1 MGIAHDAAALIDRF
15 NLLFMAGQMSSG
27 MRTILI
33 DHVNGID
40 FNQWTAEEDTRRL
53 RVQDA
58 LWLIL
63 TSPEY
68 VVEK

>member
-1 MGIAHDAAALIDRF
+1 MG
-15 NLLFMAGQMSSG
+15 SG
-27 MRTILI
+27 RQ
-33 DHVNGID
+33 HR
-40 FNQWTAEEDTRRL
+40 QRRE

-68 VVEK
+68 VVER

>member
-1 MGIAHDAAALIDRF
+1 
-15 NLLFMAGQMSSG
+15 MAGQMSSG
-27 MRTILI
+27 MRDVLI
-33 DHVNGID
+33 SHVNAID
-40 FNQWTAEEDTRRL
+40 FNQWTPDADTRRQ

>member
-1 MGIAHDAAALIDRF
+1 
-15 NLLFMAGQMSSG
+15 MSSG
-27 MRTILI
+27 MRNILI
-33 DHVNGID
+33 DHVNAID
-40 FNQWTAEEDTRRL
+40 FNQWTAEEDTRRQ